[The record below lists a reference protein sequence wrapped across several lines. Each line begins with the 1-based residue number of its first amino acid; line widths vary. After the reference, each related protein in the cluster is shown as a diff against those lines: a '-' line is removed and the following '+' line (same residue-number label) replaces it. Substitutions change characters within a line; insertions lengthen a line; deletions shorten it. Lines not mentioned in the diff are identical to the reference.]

1 MSNLYISDLHLC
13 HENVIKFDNRPFKS
27 LDEMH
32 EIILQNWNN
41 KVNDNDTVYI
51 LGDFCMSKDKD
62 DWIKFLSQMK
72 GKKIIVKGN
81 HDRIVNDGNI
91 RKYLNGVY
99 EFVEVKDSG
108 FRLILSHYP
117 IIFHRGA
124 YNPDIYMLYGHIHN
138 TREYDF
144 IKKWR
149 KEIKETHSNSGDAL
163 GNFINVGCMMP
174 YMAYTPRTISE
185 IIGGD
190 LLYNG

>member
-1 MSNLYISDLHLC
+1 MSNLYISDLHLM
-13 HENVIKFDNRPFKS
+13 HSNAIKFDNRPFS
-27 LDEMH
+27 SVEEMDET
-32 EIILQNWNN
+32 IVNNWNN
-41 KVNDNDTVYI
+41 KVKDDDTVYI
-51 LGDFCMSKDKD
+51 LGDFCMSKNRD
-62 DWIKFLSQMK
+62 DWINFLSQMN
-72 GKKIIVKGN
+72 GNKILIKGN
-81 HDRIVNDGNI
+81 HDRIADDGNI

-99 EFVEVKDSG
+99 NFHEIKDSG
-108 FRLILSHYP
+108 YRVIMCHYP
-117 IIFHRGA
+117 IPFHRSA
-124 YNPDIYMLYGHIHN
+124 YNPDMYMFYGHIHN

-149 KEIKETHSNSGDAL
+149 KEIKETHSENGHAL